1 MLFQKYKEL
10 IESIFNGITK
20 GDSTATL
27 ADYFSVIKYSFL
39 IIGILGLTVFVFF
52 LTWKLLVVVWKKTT
66 AKVVEEI
73 NQLMGNYYQLTSEE
87 IKKIGTLKSKL
98 KKIKAI
104 NIFGIACIYVPC
116 IIPLVLIL
124 IDIVVRFF

>member
-52 LTWKLLVVVWKKTT
+52 LTWKLPVVVWKKTT

-98 KKIKAI
+98 KKIKAA

-124 IDIVVRFF
+124 IDMVVRFF

>member
-10 IESIFNGITK
+10 IESIFNGSTK

-52 LTWKLLVVVWKKTT
+52 LTWKLPVVVWK
-66 AKVVEEI
+66 
-73 NQLMGNYYQLTSEE
+73 QRQ
-87 IKKIGTLKSKL
+87 KSCGR
-98 KKIKAI
+98 
-104 NIFGIACIYVPC
+104 N
-116 IIPLVLIL
+116 
-124 IDIVVRFF
+124 

>member
-52 LTWKLLVVVWKKTT
+52 FAWKLPVVVWKKTT
-66 AKVVEEI
+66 AKVVEELK
-73 NQLMGNYYQLTSEE
+73 QLMSDYKHLTSEE
-87 IKKIGTLKSKL
+87 IKKIRTLESKL
-98 KKIKAI
+98 KKIKAA

-124 IDIVVRFF
+124 IDMVVRFF

>member
-20 GDSTATL
+20 GNSTATL

-52 LTWKLLVVVWKKTT
+52 LAWKLPVVVWKKTT

-98 KKIKAI
+98 KKIKAA
-104 NIFGIACIYVPC
+104 NILGIACIYVPC
-116 IIPLVLIL
+116 VIPLVLIL
-124 IDIVVRFF
+124 IDMVVRFF